1 MKEEMETIKLRS
13 GNQLARE
20 NYLLL
25 NKSKAQIL
33 NILLNTE
40 EKMEDLQSQLKAKE
54 EENEQ
59 LKADYGN
66 LAQVERDLLK
76 EVIKEIIEYLQSKEF
91 KEQFS
96 AMEYKID
103 QEVNMKLRRIKE
115 ILHVCEKTIDNYAN
129 RIGASDE
136 IVEYIENLQSQLKA
150 KEEVIEEAREYIEK
164 CNKEEGL
171 SMYVDTW
178 QHLLPIL
185 EILSKGE
192 NK

>member
-40 EKMEDLQSQLKAKE
+40 EKMEGLQSQLKAKE

-66 LAQVERDLLK
+66 LAQVERDFIK
-76 EVIKEIIEYLQSKEF
+76 EVIKE
-91 KEQFS
+91 
-96 AMEYKID
+96 
-103 QEVNMKLRRIKE
+103 
-115 ILHVCEKTIDNYAN
+115 
-129 RIGASDE
+129 
-136 IVEYIENLQSQLKA
+136 
-150 KEEVIEEAREYIEK
+150 AREYIKKHIQK
-164 CNKEEGL
+164 CDIDGTICDFDEC
-171 SMYVDTW
+171 
-178 QHLLPIL
+178 
-185 EILSKGE
+185 EILASTKTLLKISSKGE

>member
-66 LAQVERDLLK
+66 LAQVERDFLK
-76 EVIKEIIEYLQSKEF
+76 EVIK
-91 KEQFS
+91 
-96 AMEYKID
+96 
-103 QEVNMKLRRIKE
+103 
-115 ILHVCEKTIDNYAN
+115 
-129 RIGASDE
+129 
-136 IVEYIENLQSQLKA
+136 
-150 KEEVIEEAREYIEK
+150 EAREYIEK

-178 QHLLPIL
+178 QHLLPLL

>member
-54 EENEQ
+54 E
-59 LKADYGN
+59 
-66 LAQVERDLLK
+66 
-76 EVIKEIIEYLQSKEF
+76 VIK
-91 KEQFS
+91 
-96 AMEYKID
+96 
-103 QEVNMKLRRIKE
+103 
-115 ILHVCEKTIDNYAN
+115 
-129 RIGASDE
+129 
-136 IVEYIENLQSQLKA
+136 
-150 KEEVIEEAREYIEK
+150 EAREYIKKHIRIDDEYPAYM
-164 CNKEEGL
+164 EMLITERDEL
-171 SMYVDTW
+171 D
-178 QHLLPIL
+178 

-192 NK
+192 NDEILK

>member
-54 EENEQ
+54 E
-59 LKADYGN
+59 
-66 LAQVERDLLK
+66 
-76 EVIKEIIEYLQSKEF
+76 VIK
-91 KEQFS
+91 
-96 AMEYKID
+96 
-103 QEVNMKLRRIKE
+103 
-115 ILHVCEKTIDNYAN
+115 
-129 RIGASDE
+129 
-136 IVEYIENLQSQLKA
+136 
-150 KEEVIEEAREYIEK
+150 EAREYIEK

-178 QHLLPIL
+178 QHLLPLL

>member
-1 MKEEMETIKLRS
+1 MKEEMEAIKLRS

-40 EKMEDLQSQLKAKE
+40 EKMENLQSQLKAKE

-66 LAQVERDLLK
+66 LAQVERDFLK
-76 EVIKEIIEYLQSKEF
+76 EVIKE
-91 KEQFS
+91 
-96 AMEYKID
+96 
-103 QEVNMKLRRIKE
+103 
-115 ILHVCEKTIDNYAN
+115 
-129 RIGASDE
+129 
-136 IVEYIENLQSQLKA
+136 
-150 KEEVIEEAREYIEK
+150 AREYIKKHIQK
-164 CNKEEGL
+164 CDIDGAIGNFDEFEILASPKTL
-171 SMYVDTW
+171 
-178 QHLLPIL
+178 L